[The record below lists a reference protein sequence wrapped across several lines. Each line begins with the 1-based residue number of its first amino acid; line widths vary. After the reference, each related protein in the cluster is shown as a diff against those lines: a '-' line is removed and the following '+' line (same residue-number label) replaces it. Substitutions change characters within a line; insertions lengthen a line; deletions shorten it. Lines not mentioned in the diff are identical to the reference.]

1 MNESTKMI
9 YKKNKHKSQNKKT
22 RNLLSKQNIKK
33 SNKILT
39 IEMRKFLRYSQLLY
53 EFAMFAEFLPPCINL
68 PWAKA

>member
-39 IEMRKFLRYSQLLY
+39 IEMPSAV
-53 EFAMFAEFLPPCINL
+53 EILPPII
-68 PWAKA
+68 